1 MSEPTATIPQFA
13 EIPQLLGTS
22 PARPSTVISILAPV
36 GYNPE
41 STHGTPKAVYM
52 VDRSNTDSV
61 SAREICQF
69 LLGLMP
75 VKGGQ

>member
-1 MSEPTATIPQFA
+1 MSEPTATISQFD

-41 STHGTPKAVYM
+41 YTPATPMAASM
-52 VDRSNTDSV
+52 VDRSTTDPV
-61 SAREICQF
+61 SARENCQF